1 MYHIY
6 THLSM
11 LLSEEIRITTHMYI
25 KKRRCD
31 SGAGS
36 ASVGRWRDAHDTL
49 RKNIICHNGGA
60 SRREIYALSG
70 PWHYVV

>member
-25 KKRRCD
+25 KK
-31 SGAGS
+31 AP
-36 ASVGRWRDAHDTL
+36 L
-49 RKNIICHNGGA
+49 
-60 SRREIYALSG
+60 
-70 PWHYVV
+70 